1 MADCNHE
8 LYLTI
13 QAHNDH
19 CEGMKRWA
27 DSVVKSSE
35 EDRQQIWEEVKEI
48 DRKVSDLE
56 KMIPRFQ
63 WWFIGIL
70 LAIIISSYVM
80 PRLTANGT
88 YDALIKL
95 NTKLDI
101 VTDKQAAFDTI
112 INDVRADQ
120 QRRSGE
126 KR

>member
-35 EDRQQIWEEVKEI
+35 EDRKQIWTEVKEI

-80 PRLTANGT
+80 PRFTQNGT
-88 YDALIKL
+88 HSSLEELHNKI
-95 NTKLDI
+95 NI
-101 VTDKQAAFDTI
+101 VVDKQASFDTI
-112 INDVRADQ
+112 LNDVREDQ
-120 QRRSGE
+120 KRRP
-126 KR
+126 K